1 MTRTPAALRAIGSQ
15 RTARWLAATF
25 ALAVLASPRIGWA
38 CSVCSAGRDE
48 ANRVAFIATTAFMT
62 FLPLLMIGG
71 VVWWLVRRVR
81 QHGSR
86 AALDTAA
93 QRAPRATSPA
103 RAAEA

>member
-71 VVWWLVRRVR
+71 VIWWLYRRVR
-81 QHGSR
+81 RHGSSAQAEPAALRPQRARAPIR
-86 AALDTAA
+86 AAQA
-93 QRAPRATSPA
+93 
-103 RAAEA
+103 